1 MINLTARS
9 HSDGASRRSRHAVP
23 LDDRLGH
30 TLEQEKQRALRAL
43 IQNPVLTAAS
53 SKAAEF
59 GLVRRHAEA
68 LRSWLAHNTGWSLQ
82 ISSELARLRKTP
94 ADTFDATRPA
104 RDARSQLPFSRRR
117 YVVLCLALAA
127 LERDERQTTL
137 GSLAESIVASVA
149 AEPAFADAGIY
160 FDLKHHDQRRDIVQV
175 IRFLIERHVLKR
187 IHGDEE
193 LYLRDERCDVLYTVN
208 RPVLGAILCV
218 TRGPSTV
225 SASRL
230 NERLQAIIEEP
241 IADTDEARNRQTRL
255 KLIRRMIDDPV
266 LYYHEL
272 DERERTYLSSQRGL
286 ILKQLRQAT
295 GLEAEVRAEGIALVD
310 EVGDMTDLELPEEG
324 TDGHLTLLLAEH
336 LADRL
341 RRDPHAVIALT
352 ALYAHTAALIA
363 EHSHHWRK
371 DVSERG
377 VNCSLA
383 EETIERLAALRL
395 VKRLPDGVLPLP
407 AIARYALADEPTDS
421 TEELFGR
428 G

>member
-1 MINLTARS
+1 MRP
-9 HSDGASRRSRHAVP
+9 SRHAVP

-30 TLEQEKQRALRAL
+30 TLEQERQRALRTL
-43 IQNPVLTAAS
+43 IQNPVLTAAGS
-53 SKAAEF
+53 MAVEF
-59 GLVRRHAEA
+59 GLVRRHAES

-82 ISSELARLRKTP
+82 VSSELARLRKTP

-137 GSLAESIVASVA
+137 GRLAETIVGSVA
-149 AEPAFADAGIY
+149 AEPAFSDAGIY
-160 FDLKHHDQRRDIVQV
+160 FDLKQHDQRRDIVQV

-193 LYLRDERCDVLYTVN
+193 LYLKDESSDVLYTIN
-208 RPVLGAILCV
+208 RPVLGAMLCV

-230 NERLQAIIEEP
+230 NDRVHAIIEEP
-241 IADTDEARNRQTRL
+241 TADTDEARNRRTRL
-255 KLIRRMIDDPV
+255 NLIRRMIDDPV
-266 LYYHEL
+266 LYYNEL

-295 GLEAEVRAEGIALVD
+295 GLEAEVRAEGIAMVD
-310 EVGDMTDLELPEEG
+310 EIGDMTDLELPEEG

-341 RRDPHAVIALT
+341 RRDPQAVVAMT
-352 ALYAHTAALIA
+352 VLYAHTSALIA

-371 DVSERG
+371 DVNEVGMNRT
-377 VNCSLA
+377 LA
-383 EETIERLAALRL
+383 EATIERLAALRL

-407 AIARYALADEPTDS
+407 AIARYALAEEPQNGVG
-421 TEELFGR
+421 EFGLFYR
-428 G
+428 D